1 MSRRDRSADTSKI
14 GDFSDPDLVAT
25 LTGWLEASG
34 ASELEITTQDGKA
47 LKIVLGAGPR
57 PTPLHNAAVVPVEV
71 SEPAGRPVKAPIAGL
86 FCDRHPAAAE
96 ASPLSGEGRTLEAGA
111 IVGFV
116 EVGPVLL
123 PVVAP
128 EAAVV
133 AEVLAHTGDLVG
145 YGDTILTTEPV
156 R

>member
-14 GDFSDPDLVAT
+14 DDFSDPDLVAT

-47 LKIVLGAGPR
+47 LKIILGAGPR
-57 PTPLHNAAVVPVEV
+57 PTPVHNAAVVPVETP
-71 SEPAGRPVKAPIAGL
+71 EPAGRPVKAPIAGL
-86 FCDRHPAAAE
+86 FRDRHPAAE
-96 ASPLSGEGRTLEAGA
+96 ASPLSGEGRALEAGA

-133 AEVLAHTGDLVG
+133 AEVLARTGDLVG

>member
-57 PTPLHNAAVVPVEV
+57 PMPLHNATVVPVEMP
-71 SEPAGRPVKAPIAGL
+71 EPAGRPVKAPIAGL
-86 FCDRHPAAAE
+86 FRDRHSAAE
-96 ASPLSGEGRTLEAGA
+96 ASPLSGEGRALEAGA

-133 AEVLAHTGDLVG
+133 AEVLARTGDLVG

>member
-1 MSRRDRSADTSKI
+1 VSRRDRSVSAS
-14 GDFSDPDLVAT
+14 FSDPDVVAT
-25 LTGWLEASG
+25 LTGWLEAAG
-34 ASELEITTQDGKA
+34 ARELEITTQDGQA
-47 LKIVLGAGPR
+47 LKIVLGE
-57 PTPLHNAAVVPVEV
+57 AAVPAEMRVPEA
-71 SEPAGRPVKAPIAGL
+71 AGQPVKAPIIG
-86 FCDRHPAAAE
+86 FFRDGHPAAE
-96 ASPLSGEGRTLEAGA
+96 ASRLSSEGRTLEAGA

-133 AEVLAHTGDLVG
+133 TEVLARAGDLVG
-145 YGDTILTTEPV
+145 YGDIILTTESA